1 MNEDELRILITRG
14 EDSQHQFK
22 RYSTNVD
29 ALAAELIALTNS
41 MGGQLFVGVAGRD

>member
-1 MNEDELRILITRG
+1 MNEYELRVLITRG

-22 RYSTNVD
+22 RYFTNVD
-29 ALAAELIALTNS
+29 ALATELIALTNS